1 MLVLGIG
8 NVIYA
13 DEGIG
18 VHFVRALAQN
28 YKFYPK
34 TAARNSKAGENLTA
48 RNFMQN
54 SVQVSA
60 IQNSTSQNSIERD
73 SLQNFADKNFTQNFT
88 ERDFDQNSAS
98 ENFISEQNAVAV
110 NSLRNSKVANLD
122 RNSTSEHSAKQNS
135 ASNFTSQN
143 SLINSA
149 AQGSINADLIAE
161 NPAAPSSSADQIRFI
176 DGGTLASFLM
186 PTMAEFDEILL
197 VDCIDAEGAKGGEV
211 YFFDYDAMPKQI
223 SWSGSAHEV
232 EMLQTL
238 QMMDLCGDLPHV
250 KILAVVPKRIEEASF
265 KLSSVILESSKIM
278 EKTALK
284 YLSDLGFAHEKIAD
298 LSAQDIAD
306 RFAKRGRDDS
316 SI

>member
-28 YKFYPK
+28 YKFYHK
-34 TAARNSKAGENLTA
+34 TAARNSMAGEDFA
-48 RNFMQN
+48 AQNFMQN
-54 SVQVSA
+54 SAQVSA
-60 IQNSTSQNSIERD
+60 IQNSTSQNSIKRD
-73 SLQNFADKNFTQNFT
+73 PLQNSADENSSFKQNFAT
-88 ERDFDQNSAS
+88 
-98 ENFISEQNAVAV
+98 V
-110 NSLRNSKVANLD
+110 NLN
-122 RNSTSEHSAKQNS
+122 RNSTSENSAKQDSALNS
-135 ASNFTSQN
+135 TSQN
-143 SLINSA
+143 SVINSA
-149 AQGSINADLIAE
+149 AQSSIDSDFVAE

-197 VDCIDAEGAKGGEV
+197 VDCIDADGAEGGEV

-250 KILAVVPKRIEEASF
+250 KILAVVPQRIEEASF

-284 YLSDLGFAHEKIAD
+284 HLSDLGFAHEKIAD

>member
-34 TAARNSKAGENLTA
+34 TAARNSMAGEDIA
-48 RNFMQN
+48 AQNFMQN
-54 SVQVSA
+54 SAQVSA
-60 IQNSTSQNSIERD
+60 IQNSTSQNSIERN
-73 SLQNFADKNFTQNFT
+73 SLQNFADENSIFKQNF
-88 ERDFDQNSAS
+88 A
-98 ENFISEQNAVAV
+98 AV
-110 NSLRNSKVANLD
+110 NLN
-122 RNSTSEHSAKQNS
+122 RNSTSEHSAKQDS
-135 ASNFTSQN
+135 ASNFTLQN
-143 SLINSA
+143 SIINSA
-149 AQGSINADLIAE
+149 AQSSINSDFVAA
-161 NPAAPSSSADQIRFI
+161 NSAAPSNSSAQIRFI

-197 VDCIDAEGAKGGEV
+197 VDCIDADGAEGGEV
-211 YFFDYDAMPKQI
+211 YFFDYEAMPKQI
-223 SWSGSAHEV
+223 SWSGSAHEG

-250 KILAVVPKRIEEASF
+250 KILAVVPRRIEEASF

-284 YLSDLGFAHEKIAD
+284 HLSDLGFAHEKIAD

>member
-34 TAARNSKAGENLTA
+34 AATRNSMAGEDIA
-48 RNFMQN
+48 AQNFMQD

-73 SLQNFADKNFTQNFT
+73 SL
-88 ERDFDQNSAS
+88 
-98 ENFISEQNAVAV
+98 
-110 NSLRNSKVANLD
+110 
-122 RNSTSEHSAKQNS
+122 EHSAKHNS
-135 ASNFTSQN
+135 ASNSTSQN
-143 SLINSA
+143 SAINSA
-149 AQGSINADLIAE
+149 AQSSINTDFIAV
-161 NPAAPSSSADQIRFI
+161 NSATPSSSADQICFI

-186 PTMAEFDEILL
+186 PTIAEFDEILL
-197 VDCIDAEGAKGGEV
+197 VDCIDADGAKGGEV
-211 YFFDYDAMPKQI
+211 YFFDYDAMPKHI

-250 KILAVVPKRIEEASF
+250 KILAVVPRRIEEASF
-265 KLSSVILESSKIM
+265 KLSSAILESSKTM

>member
-1 MLVLGIG
+1 VLVLGIG

-34 TAARNSKAGENLTA
+34 AAARNSMSGEDFAA

-54 SVQVSA
+54 SAQVSA
-60 IQNSTSQNSIERD
+60 IQNSTSQNSIERN
-73 SLQNFADKNFTQNFT
+73 SLQNFADENSIFKQNF
-88 ERDFDQNSAS
+88 A
-98 ENFISEQNAVAV
+98 AV
-110 NSLRNSKVANLD
+110 NLN
-122 RNSTSEHSAKQNS
+122 RNSTSEHSAKQDS
-135 ASNFTSQN
+135 ASNFTLQN
-143 SLINSA
+143 SIINSA
-149 AQGSINADLIAE
+149 AQSSINSDFVAA
-161 NPAAPSSSADQIRFI
+161 NSAAPSNSSAQIRFI

-197 VDCIDAEGAKGGEV
+197 VDCIDADGAEGGEV
-211 YFFDYDAMPKQI
+211 YFFDYEAMPKQI

-250 KILAVVPKRIEEASF
+250 KILAVVPRRIEEASF

>member
-1 MLVLGIG
+1 MRVLVLGIG

-34 TAARNSKAGENLTA
+34 AAARNSVSSEDIAA
-48 RNFMQN
+48 QNFMQN
-54 SVQVSA
+54 SAQVSS
-60 IQNSTSQNSIERD
+60 IQNSTSQNSIERN
-73 SLQNFADKNFTQNFT
+73 SLQNFADENSIFKQNF
-88 ERDFDQNSAS
+88 A
-98 ENFISEQNAVAV
+98 AV
-110 NSLRNSKVANLD
+110 NLN
-122 RNSTSEHSAKQNS
+122 RNSTSEHSAKQDS
-135 ASNFTSQN
+135 ASNFTLQN
-143 SLINSA
+143 SIINSA
-149 AQGSINADLIAE
+149 AQSSINSDFVAA
-161 NPAAPSSSADQIRFI
+161 NSAAPSNSSAQIRFI

-197 VDCIDAEGAKGGEV
+197 VDCIDADGAEGGEV
-211 YFFDYDAMPKQI
+211 YFFDYEAMPKQI

-250 KILAVVPKRIEEASF
+250 KILAVVPRRIEEASF

-284 YLSDLGFAHEKIAD
+284 HLSDLGFAHEKIAD

>member
-34 TAARNSKAGENLTA
+34 AAARNSMAGEDFA
-48 RNFMQN
+48 VQNFMQN
-54 SVQVSA
+54 SAQVSA

-73 SLQNFADKNFTQNFT
+73 SLQNSADENSIFEQNFAT
-88 ERDFDQNSAS
+88 VNTANLNRNSTAQNSA
-98 ENFISEQNAVAV
+98 E
-110 NSLRNSKVANLD
+110 
-122 RNSTSEHSAKQNS
+122 QNS
-135 ASNFTSQN
+135 ASNSTSQN
-143 SLINSA
+143 SIINSV
-149 AQGSINADLIAE
+149 AQSSINTDFIAV
-161 NPAAPSSSADQIRFI
+161 NSAAPSSSADQIRFI

-197 VDCIDAEGAKGGEV
+197 VDCIDADGAKGGEV

-250 KILAVVPKRIEEASF
+250 KILAVVPQRIEEASF
-265 KLSSVILESSKIM
+265 KLSSVILESSKTM

-306 RFAKRGRDDS
+306 RFAKKGRDDS

>member
-34 TAARNSKAGENLTA
+34 TAARNSMAGENFA
-48 RNFMQN
+48 AQNFM
-54 SVQVSA
+54 
-60 IQNSTSQNSIERD
+60 
-73 SLQNFADKNFTQNFT
+73 QNFT
-88 ERDFDQNSAS
+88 ERGSSQNSAN
-98 ENFISEQNAVAV
+98 ENFISEQNFAAV
-110 NSLRNSKVANLD
+110 NLD
-122 RNSTSEHSAKQNS
+122 RNSTPEHSAKQNF
-135 ASNFTSQN
+135 ASNFTLQN
-143 SLINSA
+143 SVINFA
-149 AQGSINADLIAE
+149 AQSSIDSAFIAV
-161 NPAAPSSSADQIRFI
+161 NSAAPSSSADQIRFI

-250 KILAVVPKRIEEASF
+250 KILAVVPRRIKEASF
-265 KLSSVILESSKIM
+265 KLSSVILQSSKIM

>member
-34 TAARNSKAGENLTA
+34 TAARNSMSGENFA
-48 RNFMQN
+48 AQNFIQN

-60 IQNSTSQNSIERD
+60 IQNSTSQNSTERD
-73 SLQNFADKNFTQNFT
+73 PLQNFAD
-88 ERDFDQNSAS
+88 
-98 ENFISEQNAVAV
+98 ENFISEQNFAAV
-110 NSLRNSKVANLD
+110 NLD

-135 ASNFTSQN
+135 ASNFTLQN
-143 SLINSA
+143 SVIKSAAQNSIDSDFVAVNSA
-149 AQGSINADLIAE
+149 A
-161 NPAAPSSSADQIRFI
+161 PSNSSDQIRFI

-197 VDCIDAEGAKGGEV
+197 VDCIDADGAKGGEV

-250 KILAVVPKRIEEASF
+250 KILAVVPRRIEEASF
-265 KLSSVILESSKIM
+265 KLSSVILESSKTM

>member
-34 TAARNSKAGENLTA
+34 AAARNSMAGEDFA
-48 RNFMQN
+48 AQNFMQN
-54 SVQVSA
+54 SAQASA

-73 SLQNFADKNFTQNFT
+73 SLQNFADENSIFKQNFAT
-88 ERDFDQNSAS
+88 
-98 ENFISEQNAVAV
+98 V
-110 NSLRNSKVANLD
+110 NLG
-122 RNSTSEHSAKQNS
+122 RNSTSEHSAKQDS
-135 ASNFTSQN
+135 ASNSTSQN
-143 SLINSA
+143 LAINSA
-149 AQGSINADLIAE
+149 AQGSINANLVAK
-161 NPAAPSSSADQIRFI
+161 NPAAPSDSVDQISFI

-197 VDCIDAEGAKGGEV
+197 VDCIDADGAKGGEV

-238 QMMDLCGDLPHV
+238 QMMNLCGDLPHV
-250 KILAVVPKRIEEASF
+250 KILAVVPRRIEEASF
-265 KLSSVILESSKIM
+265 KLSSVILESSKTM

-306 RFAKRGRDDS
+306 RFAKKGRDDS

>member
-34 TAARNSKAGENLTA
+34 TAAQNSMSGENFA
-48 RNFMQN
+48 AQN
-54 SVQVSA
+54 YT
-60 IQNSTSQNSIERD
+60 QNSTERDSSQNSANE
-73 SLQNFADKNFTQNFT
+73 
-88 ERDFDQNSAS
+88 NS
-98 ENFISEQNAVAV
+98 ISEQNFAAV
-110 NSLRNSKVANLD
+110 NLD

-143 SLINSA
+143 SLIYSTVQNSINSDFVAVNSA
-149 AQGSINADLIAE
+149 VPN
-161 NPAAPSSSADQIRFI
+161 SSSDQIRFI

-197 VDCIDAEGAKGGEV
+197 VDCIDADGAEGGEV
-211 YFFDYDAMPKQI
+211 YFFDYEAMPKQI

-250 KILAVVPKRIEEASF
+250 KILAVVPRRIEEASF

-316 SI
+316 SILV

>member
-8 NVIYA
+8 SVIYA

-34 TAARNSKAGENLTA
+34 AAARNSMAGEDFA
-48 RNFMQN
+48 AQNFMQN
-54 SVQVSA
+54 SAQVSA
-60 IQNSTSQNSIERD
+60 IQNSTSQNS
-73 SLQNFADKNFTQNFT
+73 T
-88 ERDFDQNSAS
+88 ERGSSQNSADENSNS
-98 ENFISEQNAVAV
+98 ERNSAAV
-110 NSLRNSKVANLD
+110 NSLRNSKVVNLD
-122 RNSTSEHSAKQNS
+122 RNSAEQNS
-135 ASNFTSQN
+135 ASNSTSQN
-143 SLINSA
+143 FAINSA
-149 AQGSINADLIAE
+149 AQSSINANLVAE
-161 NPAAPSSSADQIRFI
+161 NPAAPSNSADQIRFI

-250 KILAVVPKRIEEASF
+250 KILAVVPQRIEEASF
-265 KLSSVILESSKIM
+265 KLSSVILQSSKTM

-306 RFAKRGRDDS
+306 RFAKKGRDDS

>member
-1 MLVLGIG
+1 MRVLVLGIG

-34 TAARNSKAGENLTA
+34 AAARNSKAGEDFA
-48 RNFMQN
+48 AQNFMQN
-54 SVQVSA
+54 STQVSA
-60 IQNSTSQNSIERD
+60 IQNSTSQNS
-73 SLQNFADKNFTQNFT
+73 T
-88 ERDFDQNSAS
+88 ERGSSQNSAN
-98 ENFISEQNAVAV
+98 ENFISEQNSAAV
-110 NSLRNSKVANLD
+110 NLD
-122 RNSTSEHSAKQNS
+122 RNSTPEHSAKQNS
-135 ASNFTSQN
+135 ASNFTLQN
-143 SLINSA
+143 SVINSA
-149 AQGSINADLIAE
+149 VQSSINSDFVAA
-161 NPAAPSSSADQIRFI
+161 NSAAPSNSSDQIRFI

-197 VDCIDAEGAKGGEV
+197 VDCIDADGAKSGEV
-211 YFFDYDAMPKQI
+211 YLFDYDAMPKQI

-250 KILAVVPKRIEEASF
+250 KILAVVPRRIEEASF

>member
-1 MLVLGIG
+1 VLVLGIG

-34 TAARNSKAGENLTA
+34 TAARNSMTGENFA
-48 RNFMQN
+48 AQNFMQN
-54 SVQVSA
+54 SAQVSA

-73 SLQNFADKNFTQNFT
+73 SLQN
-88 ERDFDQNSAS
+88 SAN
-98 ENFISEQNAVAV
+98 ENFISEQNFAAV
-110 NSLRNSKVANLD
+110 NLD
-122 RNSTSEHSAKQNS
+122 RNSTPEHSAKQNF
-135 ASNFTSQN
+135 ASNSALQN
-143 SLINSA
+143 SVINSVAQSSINADFIAINSA
-149 AQGSINADLIAE
+149 A
-161 NPAAPSSSADQIRFI
+161 PSPSADQIRFI

-197 VDCIDAEGAKGGEV
+197 VDCIDADGAKGGEV

-238 QMMDLCGDLPHV
+238 QMMDLCGDLPRV
-250 KILAVVPKRIEEASF
+250 KILAVVPRRIEEASF
-265 KLSSVILESSKIM
+265 KLSSVILKSSKTM

>member
-1 MLVLGIG
+1 MRVLVLGIG

-34 TAARNSKAGENLTA
+34 TAARNSMAGEDIA
-48 RNFMQN
+48 AQNFMQN
-54 SVQVSA
+54 SAQVSA

-73 SLQNFADKNFTQNFT
+73 PS
-88 ERDFDQNSAS
+88 QNSGD
-98 ENFISEQNAVAV
+98 ENFISEQNFAAV
-110 NSLRNSKVANLD
+110 NSLRNSKAENLD
-122 RNSTSEHSAKQNS
+122 QNFAAQNSAEQNS

-149 AQGSINADLIAE
+149 AQSSINVDFIAE
-161 NPAAPSSSADQIRFI
+161 NSAASSSSADQIRFI

-197 VDCIDAEGAKGGEV
+197 VDCIDADGAKGGEV

-250 KILAVVPKRIEEASF
+250 KILAVVPRRIEEASF
-265 KLSSVILESSKIM
+265 KLSSVILESSKTM

>member
-34 TAARNSKAGENLTA
+34 ASARNSMAGENLTA
-48 RNFMQN
+48 QNFMQN
-54 SVQVSA
+54 SAQVSA

-73 SLQNFADKNFTQNFT
+73 SLQNFADENSIFKQNFAT
-88 ERDFDQNSAS
+88 
-98 ENFISEQNAVAV
+98 V
-110 NSLRNSKVANLD
+110 NLN
-122 RNSTSEHSAKQNS
+122 RNSTSENSAKQDS

-143 SLINSA
+143 SVINSA
-149 AQGSINADLIAE
+149 AQSSINANLVAE
-161 NPAAPSSSADQIRFI
+161 NPAAPSNSADQIRFI

-197 VDCIDAEGAKGGEV
+197 VDCIDADGAKGGEV

-250 KILAVVPKRIEEASF
+250 KILAVVPRRIEEASF

>member
-1 MLVLGIG
+1 
-8 NVIYA
+8 
-13 DEGIG
+13 
-18 VHFVRALAQN
+18 
-28 YKFYPK
+28 
-34 TAARNSKAGENLTA
+34 
-48 RNFMQN
+48 MQN
-54 SVQVSA
+54 SAQVSA

-73 SLQNFADKNFTQNFT
+73 SLQNFADENSIFEQNFAT
-88 ERDFDQNSAS
+88 
-98 ENFISEQNAVAV
+98 V
-110 NSLRNSKVANLD
+110 NLD
-122 RNSTSEHSAKQNS
+122 RNSTAQNSAEQNS

-143 SLINSA
+143 SVINSA
-149 AQGSINADLIAE
+149 VQSSINSDFVAE
-161 NPAAPSSSADQIRFI
+161 NSAAPSNSADQIRFI

-197 VDCIDAEGAKGGEV
+197 VDCIDADGAKSGEV
-211 YFFDYDAMPKQI
+211 YFFNYDAMPKQI

-250 KILAVVPKRIEEASF
+250 KILAVVPQRIEEASF
-265 KLSSVILESSKIM
+265 KLSSVILESSKTM

>member
-34 TAARNSKAGENLTA
+34 AAARNSMAGEDFA
-48 RNFMQN
+48 AQNFMQN
-54 SVQVSA
+54 SAQVSA
-60 IQNSTSQNSIERD
+60 TQNSTSQNSIERN
-73 SLQNFADKNFTQNFT
+73 S
-88 ERDFDQNSAS
+88 DQNSAS
-98 ENFISEQNAVAV
+98 ENFISERNSAAV
-110 NSLRNSKVANLD
+110 NSLRNSKATNLD
-122 RNSTSEHSAKQNS
+122 RNFAAQNSAKENS

-143 SLINSA
+143 SVINSA
-149 AQGSINADLIAE
+149 AQGSINANLVAE
-161 NPAAPSSSADQIRFI
+161 NPAAPSNSADQIRFI

-197 VDCIDAEGAKGGEV
+197 VDCIDADGAKGGEV

-250 KILAVVPKRIEEASF
+250 KILAVVPQRIEEASF
-265 KLSSVILESSKIM
+265 KLSSVILESSKTM

-306 RFAKRGRDDS
+306 RFAKKGRDDS
-316 SI
+316 CI

>member
-34 TAARNSKAGENLTA
+34 AAARNSMASEDFA
-48 RNFMQN
+48 AQNFMQN
-54 SVQVSA
+54 SAQVSA
-60 IQNSTSQNSIERD
+60 IQNSTSQNSIERN
-73 SLQNFADKNFTQNFT
+73 SLQNFADENSIFKQNFAT
-88 ERDFDQNSAS
+88 
-98 ENFISEQNAVAV
+98 
-110 NSLRNSKVANLD
+110 ANLD
-122 RNSTSEHSAKQNS
+122 RNSTSENSAKQNF
-135 ASNFTSQN
+135 ASNSTSQN
-143 SLINSA
+143 SAINSA
-149 AQGSINADLIAE
+149 AQSSINANLVAK
-161 NPAAPSSSADQIRFI
+161 NLAVPSDSADQISFI

-197 VDCIDAEGAKGGEV
+197 VDCINADGAKGGEV
-211 YFFDYDAMPKQI
+211 YFFDYNAMPKQI

-250 KILAVVPKRIEEASF
+250 KILAVVPQRIEEASF

>member
-1 MLVLGIG
+1 MRVLVLGIG

-34 TAARNSKAGENLTA
+34 AAARNSMAGENFA
-48 RNFMQN
+48 AQNFIQN

-60 IQNSTSQNSIERD
+60 IQNSTSQNSTERD
-73 SLQNFADKNFTQNFT
+73 PLQNFAD
-88 ERDFDQNSAS
+88 
-98 ENFISEQNAVAV
+98 ENFISEQNFAAV
-110 NSLRNSKVANLD
+110 NLD
-122 RNSTSEHSAKQNS
+122 RNSTSENSAKQDS

-143 SLINSA
+143 SVINSVAQSSINSDFIAVNSA
-149 AQGSINADLIAE
+149 A
-161 NPAAPSSSADQIRFI
+161 PSDSADQISFI

-250 KILAVVPKRIEEASF
+250 KILAVVPRRIEEASF
-265 KLSSVILESSKIM
+265 KLSSVILESSKTM

>member
-34 TAARNSKAGENLTA
+34 ASARNSMAGENLTA
-48 RNFMQN
+48 QNFMQN
-54 SVQVSA
+54 SAQVSA

-73 SLQNFADKNFTQNFT
+73 SLQNFADENSIFKQNFAT
-88 ERDFDQNSAS
+88 
-98 ENFISEQNAVAV
+98 V
-110 NSLRNSKVANLD
+110 NLN
-122 RNSTSEHSAKQNS
+122 RNSTSENSAKQDS
-135 ASNFTSQN
+135 ASNFTLQN
-143 SLINSA
+143 SVINST
-149 AQGSINADLIAE
+149 AQGSINANLVAE
-161 NPAAPSSSADQIRFI
+161 NPAAPSRSVDQIRFI

-197 VDCIDAEGAKGGEV
+197 VDCIDADGAKGGEV

-250 KILAVVPKRIEEASF
+250 KILAVVPRRIEEASF
-265 KLSSVILESSKIM
+265 KLSSVILKSSKTM

>member
-34 TAARNSKAGENLTA
+34 ASARNSMAGEDFA
-48 RNFMQN
+48 VQN
-54 SVQVSA
+54 STQNSAQVSA
-60 IQNSTSQNSIERD
+60 IQNSTSQNSIERN
-73 SLQNFADKNFTQNFT
+73 SLQNFAG
-88 ERDFDQNSAS
+88 ENS
-98 ENFISEQNAVAV
+98 ISEQNFVAANTV
-110 NSLRNSKVANLD
+110 NLD
-122 RNSTSEHSAKQNS
+122 RNSTSEHSAKQDSTLNS
-135 ASNFTSQN
+135 TSQN
-143 SLINSA
+143 SIINFV
-149 AQGSINADLIAE
+149 AQSSINANLIAE
-161 NPAAPSSSADQIRFI
+161 NSAAPSSSADQIRFI

-197 VDCIDAEGAKGGEV
+197 VDCIDADGAKGSEV
-211 YFFDYDAMPKQI
+211 YFFDYEAMPKQI

-250 KILAVVPKRIEEASF
+250 KILAVVPRRIEEASF
-265 KLSSVILESSKIM
+265 KLSSVILESSKTM
-278 EKTALK
+278 EKTTLK

>member
-8 NVIYA
+8 SVIYA

-34 TAARNSKAGENLTA
+34 AAARNSMAGEDFA
-48 RNFMQN
+48 AQNFMQN
-54 SVQVSA
+54 SAQVSA
-60 IQNSTSQNSIERD
+60 IQNSTSQNS
-73 SLQNFADKNFTQNFT
+73 T
-88 ERDFDQNSAS
+88 ERGSSQNSADENSNS
-98 ENFISEQNAVAV
+98 ERNSAAV
-110 NSLRNSKVANLD
+110 NSLRNSKVVNLD
-122 RNSTSEHSAKQNS
+122 RNSAEQNS
-135 ASNFTSQN
+135 ASNSTSQN
-143 SLINSA
+143 FAINSA
-149 AQGSINADLIAE
+149 AQSSINANLVAE
-161 NPAAPSSSADQIRFI
+161 NPAAPSNSADQIRFI

-250 KILAVVPKRIEEASF
+250 KILAVVPQRIEEASF
-265 KLSSVILESSKIM
+265 KLSSVILESSKTM

>member
-34 TAARNSKAGENLTA
+34 AAARNSMASEYFTA
-48 RNFMQN
+48 QNFMQN
-54 SVQVSA
+54 SAQVSA

-73 SLQNFADKNFTQNFT
+73 SLQNFADENSIFKQNFAT
-88 ERDFDQNSAS
+88 
-98 ENFISEQNAVAV
+98 V
-110 NSLRNSKVANLD
+110 NLD
-122 RNSTSEHSAKQNS
+122 RNSTSENSAKQDS
-135 ASNFTSQN
+135 ASNSTSQN
-143 SLINSA
+143 LAINSA
-149 AQGSINADLIAE
+149 AQSSINADFVAE
-161 NPAAPSSSADQIRFI
+161 NLAAPSDSADQIRFI

-197 VDCIDAEGAKGGEV
+197 VDCIDADGAKGGEV

-250 KILAVVPKRIEEASF
+250 KILAVVPQRIEEASF
-265 KLSSVILESSKIM
+265 KLSSVILKSSKTM

-298 LSAQDIAD
+298 LSVQDIAD

>member
-34 TAARNSKAGENLTA
+34 AAARNSMAGEDFA
-48 RNFMQN
+48 AQNFMQN
-54 SVQVSA
+54 SAQVSA
-60 IQNSTSQNSIERD
+60 TQNSTSQNSIERN
-73 SLQNFADKNFTQNFT
+73 S
-88 ERDFDQNSAS
+88 DQNSAS
-98 ENFISEQNAVAV
+98 ENFISERNSAAV
-110 NSLRNSKVANLD
+110 NSLRNSKATNLD
-122 RNSTSEHSAKQNS
+122 RNFAAQNSAKENS

-143 SLINSA
+143 SVINSA
-149 AQGSINADLIAE
+149 AQGSINANLVAE
-161 NPAAPSSSADQIRFI
+161 NPAAPSNSADQIRFI

-250 KILAVVPKRIEEASF
+250 KILAVVPQRIEEASF
-265 KLSSVILESSKIM
+265 KLSSVILESSKTM

-306 RFAKRGRDDS
+306 RFAKKGRDDS
-316 SI
+316 CI

>member
-34 TAARNSKAGENLTA
+34 AAARNSMAGENFA
-48 RNFMQN
+48 AQNFMQN

-73 SLQNFADKNFTQNFT
+73 PL
-88 ERDFDQNSAS
+88 QNSAN
-98 ENFISEQNAVAV
+98 ENSISEQNFAAV
-110 NSLRNSKVANLD
+110 NLD
-122 RNSTSEHSAKQNS
+122 RNSTSENSAEQNS
-135 ASNFTSQN
+135 ASNSTSQN

-149 AQGSINADLIAE
+149 AQSSINTDFVAV
-161 NPAAPSSSADQIRFI
+161 NSAAPSSSADQIRFI

-250 KILAVVPKRIEEASF
+250 KILAVVPRRIEEASF

>member
-34 TAARNSKAGENLTA
+34 ATARNSMTGEDLTA
-48 RNFMQN
+48 QNFMQN
-54 SVQVSA
+54 SAQASA
-60 IQNSTSQNSIERD
+60 IQNSTSQNSIKRN
-73 SLQNFADKNFTQNFT
+73 SLQNYTGK
-88 ERDFDQNSAS
+88 
-98 ENFISEQNAVAV
+98 NFISEQNFAAV
-110 NSLRNSKVANLD
+110 NLN
-122 RNSTSEHSAKQNS
+122 RNSTPENSAKQNS

-143 SLINSA
+143 SVINSA
-149 AQGSINADLIAE
+149 AQSSINTDFVAVNSAVP
-161 NPAAPSSSADQIRFI
+161 NSSADQIRFI

-197 VDCIDAEGAKGGEV
+197 VDCIDADGAKGGEV

-250 KILAVVPKRIEEASF
+250 KILAVVPQRIEEASF
-265 KLSSVILESSKIM
+265 KLSSAILESSKTM

>member
-1 MLVLGIG
+1 MRVLVLGIG

-34 TAARNSKAGENLTA
+34 TAARNSMAGENFA
-48 RNFMQN
+48 AQNFMQN
-54 SVQVSA
+54 SAQVSA
-60 IQNSTSQNSIERD
+60 IQNSSLQNSIECD
-73 SLQNFADKNFTQNFT
+73 SLQNFAGENSIFEQNFAT
-88 ERDFDQNSAS
+88 
-98 ENFISEQNAVAV
+98 V
-110 NSLRNSKVANLD
+110 NLN
-122 RNSTSEHSAKQNS
+122 RNSTSENSAEQNS
-135 ASNFTSQN
+135 ASNSTSQN
-143 SLINSA
+143 SIINSA
-149 AQGSINADLIAE
+149 AQGSINANLVAK

-250 KILAVVPKRIEEASF
+250 KILAVVPRRIKEASF
-265 KLSSVILESSKIM
+265 KLSSVILQSSKIM

-284 YLSDLGFAHEKIAD
+284 YLSDLGFANEKIAD

>member
-34 TAARNSKAGENLTA
+34 TAAQNSMAGENFA
-48 RNFMQN
+48 AQN
-54 SVQVSA
+54 YT
-60 IQNSTSQNSIERD
+60 QNSTERD
-73 SLQNFADKNFTQNFT
+73 SSQNFADT
-88 ERDFDQNSAS
+88 NS
-98 ENFISEQNAVAV
+98 NSEQNFAAV
-110 NSLRNSKVANLD
+110 NLD
-122 RNSTSEHSAKQNS
+122 RNSTPEHSAKQNS
-135 ASNFTSQN
+135 TSNFTSQN
-143 SLINSA
+143 SVINSA
-149 AQGSINADLIAE
+149 VQSSINSDFVAA
-161 NPAAPSSSADQIRFI
+161 NSAAPSNSSDQIRFI

-197 VDCIDAEGAKGGEV
+197 VDCIDADGAKGGEV

-250 KILAVVPKRIEEASF
+250 KILAVVPQRIEEASF

>member
-34 TAARNSKAGENLTA
+34 AAARNSKAGEDFA
-48 RNFMQN
+48 AQNFMQN
-54 SVQVSA
+54 SAQVSA
-60 IQNSTSQNSIERD
+60 IQNSTSQNSIERN
-73 SLQNFADKNFTQNFT
+73 SLQNFADENSIFKQNFAT
-88 ERDFDQNSAS
+88 
-98 ENFISEQNAVAV
+98 
-110 NSLRNSKVANLD
+110 ANLD
-122 RNSTSEHSAKQNS
+122 RNSTSENSAKQNF
-135 ASNFTSQN
+135 ASNSTSQN
-143 SLINSA
+143 SAINSA
-149 AQGSINADLIAE
+149 AQSSINANLVAK
-161 NPAAPSSSADQIRFI
+161 NLAVPSDSADQISFI

-197 VDCIDAEGAKGGEV
+197 VDCIDADGAKGGEV

-250 KILAVVPKRIEEASF
+250 KILAVVPRRIEEASF
-265 KLSSVILESSKIM
+265 KLSSVILQSSKIM
-278 EKTALK
+278 EKTALR
-284 YLSDLGFAHEKIAD
+284 YLSNLGFAHEKIAD

-306 RFAKRGRDDS
+306 RFAKKGRDDS

>member
-34 TAARNSKAGENLTA
+34 AAARNSMAGEDFAA
-48 RNFMQN
+48 RNFMQD

-73 SLQNFADKNFTQNFT
+73 PLQNFAD
-88 ERDFDQNSAS
+88 
-98 ENFISEQNAVAV
+98 ENFISEQNFAAV
-110 NSLRNSKVANLD
+110 NLD
-122 RNSTSEHSAKQNS
+122 RNSTPEHSAKQNF
-135 ASNFTSQN
+135 ASNSALQN
-143 SLINSA
+143 SVINSA
-149 AQGSINADLIAE
+149 AQSSINTDFVAV
-161 NPAAPSSSADQIRFI
+161 NSAAPSSSADQIRFI

-197 VDCIDAEGAKGGEV
+197 VDCIDADGAKGGEV

-250 KILAVVPKRIEEASF
+250 KILAVVPRRIEEASF

-284 YLSDLGFAHEKIAD
+284 HLSDLGFAHEKIAD
-298 LSAQDIAD
+298 LSVQDIAD

-316 SI
+316 NI

>member
-1 MLVLGIG
+1 
-8 NVIYA
+8 
-13 DEGIG
+13 
-18 VHFVRALAQN
+18 
-28 YKFYPK
+28 YPK
-34 TAARNSKAGENLTA
+34 ASARNSMAGENLTA
-48 RNFMQN
+48 QNFMQN
-54 SVQVSA
+54 SVQVST
-60 IQNSTSQNSIERD
+60 IQNSTSQNSTERD
-73 SLQNFADKNFTQNFT
+73 SS
-88 ERDFDQNSAS
+88 QNSAN
-98 ENFISEQNAVAV
+98 ENFISEQNFAAV
-110 NSLRNSKVANLD
+110 NYLRNSKAENLD
-122 RNSTSEHSAKQNS
+122 RNFAAQNSAEQNS
-135 ASNFTSQN
+135 ASNFTSQK
-143 SLINSA
+143 SFINSA
-149 AQGSINADLIAE
+149 AQSSINADFVAV
-161 NPAAPSSSADQIRFI
+161 NSAAPSSSADQIRFI

-250 KILAVVPKRIEEASF
+250 KILAVVPQRIEEASF
-265 KLSSVILESSKIM
+265 KLSSVILESSKTM

>member
-34 TAARNSKAGENLTA
+34 AAARNSMAGENFA
-48 RNFMQN
+48 AQNFIQN

-60 IQNSTSQNSIERD
+60 IQNSTSQNSTERD
-73 SLQNFADKNFTQNFT
+73 PLQNFAD
-88 ERDFDQNSAS
+88 
-98 ENFISEQNAVAV
+98 ENFISEQNFAAV
-110 NSLRNSKVANLD
+110 NLD
-122 RNSTSEHSAKQNS
+122 RNSTSENSAKQDS

-143 SLINSA
+143 SVINSVAQSSINSDFIAVNSA
-149 AQGSINADLIAE
+149 A
-161 NPAAPSSSADQIRFI
+161 PSDSADQISFI

-250 KILAVVPKRIEEASF
+250 KILAVVPRRIEEASF
-265 KLSSVILESSKIM
+265 KLSSVILQSSKTM

>member
-34 TAARNSKAGENLTA
+34 AAARNSMAGEDFA
-48 RNFMQN
+48 AQNFMQN
-54 SVQVSA
+54 SAQVSA

-73 SLQNFADKNFTQNFT
+73 SLQNFADENSIFKQNFAT
-88 ERDFDQNSAS
+88 
-98 ENFISEQNAVAV
+98 V
-110 NSLRNSKVANLD
+110 NLD
-122 RNSTSEHSAKQNS
+122 RNSTSENSAKQDS

-143 SLINSA
+143 LAINSA

-161 NPAAPSSSADQIRFI
+161 NPAAPSNSADQIRFI

-197 VDCIDAEGAKGGEV
+197 VDCIDADGAKGGEV

-250 KILAVVPKRIEEASF
+250 KILAVVPRRIEEASF

>member
-34 TAARNSKAGENLTA
+34 TAARNSMAGENLTA
-48 RNFMQN
+48 QNFMQN
-54 SVQVSA
+54 SAQVSA
-60 IQNSTSQNSIERD
+60 IQNSTSQNSIECD
-73 SLQNFADKNFTQNFT
+73 SLQNSTGK
-88 ERDFDQNSAS
+88 
-98 ENFISEQNAVAV
+98 NFISEQNFAAV
-110 NSLRNSKVANLD
+110 NLD
-122 RNSTSEHSAKQNS
+122 RNSTSEHSAKQNY
-135 ASNFTSQN
+135 ASNFTLQN
-143 SLINSA
+143 SVINSA
-149 AQGSINADLIAE
+149 AQSSINADFIAV
-161 NPAAPSSSADQIRFI
+161 NSAAPSSSADQIRFI

-197 VDCIDAEGAKGGEV
+197 VDCIDADGAKGGEV

-250 KILAVVPKRIEEASF
+250 KILAVVPRRIEEASF

-284 YLSDLGFAHEKIAD
+284 HLSDLGFAHEKIAD

-306 RFAKRGRDDS
+306 RFAKKGRDDS

>member
-34 TAARNSKAGENLTA
+34 ATARNSMAGEDIA
-48 RNFMQN
+48 AQNFMQN
-54 SVQVSA
+54 SAQVSA

-73 SLQNFADKNFTQNFT
+73 SLQNFAD
-88 ERDFDQNSAS
+88 
-98 ENFISEQNAVAV
+98 ENFISEQNFAAV
-110 NSLRNSKVANLD
+110 NLD
-122 RNSTSEHSAKQNS
+122 RNSTPEHSAKQNF
-135 ASNFTSQN
+135 ASNSALQN
-143 SLINSA
+143 SVINSA
-149 AQGSINADLIAE
+149 AQSSINADFIAV
-161 NPAAPSSSADQIRFI
+161 NSATPSNSSDQIRFI

-186 PTMAEFDEILL
+186 PTMAEFNEILL

-250 KILAVVPKRIEEASF
+250 KILAVVPRRIEEASF

-278 EKTALK
+278 EKTALQ

>member
-1 MLVLGIG
+1 MRVLVLGIG

-34 TAARNSKAGENLTA
+34 AAARNSMASEYFTA
-48 RNFMQN
+48 QNFMQN
-54 SVQVSA
+54 SAQVSA

-73 SLQNFADKNFTQNFT
+73 SLQNFADENSIFKQNFAT
-88 ERDFDQNSAS
+88 
-98 ENFISEQNAVAV
+98 V
-110 NSLRNSKVANLD
+110 NLD
-122 RNSTSEHSAKQNS
+122 RNSTSENSAKQDS
-135 ASNFTSQN
+135 ASNSTSQN
-143 SLINSA
+143 LAINSA
-149 AQGSINADLIAE
+149 AQSSINADFVAE
-161 NPAAPSSSADQIRFI
+161 NLAAPSDSADQIRFI

-250 KILAVVPKRIEEASF
+250 KILAVVPQRIEEASF

-306 RFAKRGRDDS
+306 RFAKKGRDDS

>member
-34 TAARNSKAGENLTA
+34 AAARNSKAGEDFA
-48 RNFMQN
+48 AQNFMQN
-54 SVQVSA
+54 SAQASA
-60 IQNSTSQNSIERD
+60 IQNSTLQNSIKRN
-73 SLQNFADKNFTQNFT
+73 SLQNFADENSIFKQNFAT
-88 ERDFDQNSAS
+88 
-98 ENFISEQNAVAV
+98 
-110 NSLRNSKVANLD
+110 ANLD
-122 RNSTSEHSAKQNS
+122 RNSTSENSAKQNS

-143 SLINSA
+143 FTINSA
-149 AQGSINADLIAE
+149 AQSSINTDFIAVKSAVP
-161 NPAAPSSSADQIRFI
+161 NSSADQISFI

-250 KILAVVPKRIEEASF
+250 KILAVVPQRIKEASF
-265 KLSSVILESSKIM
+265 KLSSAILESSKTM

>member
-34 TAARNSKAGENLTA
+34 AAALNFTAGEDFA
-48 RNFMQN
+48 AQN
-54 SVQVSA
+54 STQNSAQVSA
-60 IQNSTSQNSIERD
+60 IQNSTSQNSTEHD
-73 SLQNFADKNFTQNFT
+73 SS
-88 ERDFDQNSAS
+88 QNSAN
-98 ENFISEQNAVAV
+98 ENFISEQNAAAV
-110 NSLRNSKVANLD
+110 NSLRNSKAVNLD
-122 RNSTSEHSAKQNS
+122 RNSAAQISTAQNF

-143 SLINSA
+143 SVINSA
-149 AQGSINADLIAE
+149 AQSSIDSDFIAA
-161 NPAAPSSSADQIRFI
+161 NSAAPSSSADQIRFI

-197 VDCIDAEGAKGGEV
+197 VDCIDANGAKSGEV
-211 YFFDYDAMPKQI
+211 YFFDYEAMPKQI

-238 QMMDLCGDLPHV
+238 QMMDLCGDLPRV
-250 KILAVVPKRIEEASF
+250 KILAVVPRRIEEASF

>member
-28 YKFYPK
+28 YKFYLK
-34 TAARNSKAGENLTA
+34 ASARNSMAGENFA
-48 RNFMQN
+48 AQNFMQN
-54 SVQVSA
+54 SAQVSA

-73 SLQNFADKNFTQNFT
+73 FLQNFAGENSIFKQNFT
-88 ERDFDQNSAS
+88 T
-98 ENFISEQNAVAV
+98 
-110 NSLRNSKVANLD
+110 ANLD
-122 RNSTSEHSAKQNS
+122 RNSTSEHSAKQDS

-149 AQGSINADLIAE
+149 AQSSINADFIAV
-161 NPAAPSSSADQIRFI
+161 NSAAPSSSADQIRFI

-197 VDCIDAEGAKGGEV
+197 VDCIDADGAKGGEV

-250 KILAVVPKRIEEASF
+250 KILAVVPRRIEEASF
-265 KLSSVILESSKIM
+265 KLSSVILQSSKIM

>member
-34 TAARNSKAGENLTA
+34 TAARNSMAGENLTA
-48 RNFMQN
+48 QNFMQN
-54 SVQVSA
+54 SAQVSA
-60 IQNSTSQNSIERD
+60 IQNSTSQNSIECD
-73 SLQNFADKNFTQNFT
+73 SLQNSTGK
-88 ERDFDQNSAS
+88 
-98 ENFISEQNAVAV
+98 NFISEQNFAAV
-110 NSLRNSKVANLD
+110 NLD
-122 RNSTSEHSAKQNS
+122 RNSTSEHSAKQNY
-135 ASNFTSQN
+135 ASNFTLQN
-143 SLINSA
+143 SVINSA
-149 AQGSINADLIAE
+149 AQSSINADFIAV
-161 NPAAPSSSADQIRFI
+161 NSAAPSSSADQIRFI

-197 VDCIDAEGAKGGEV
+197 VDCIDADGAKGGEV

-250 KILAVVPKRIEEASF
+250 KILAVVPRRIEEASF

-278 EKTALK
+278 EKTALQ